1 MNLFNNR
8 IPSTQKNVNS
18 NTITNY
24 PTQTKQNNAKKIEKN
39 KNGDSSKSSF
49 STSKNSKDK
58 SLWEDFMDYLD
69 KKDPNKVKTFKKDV
83 EKGILPTNQEKILN
97 KQNEKLKRSTN
108 NEKLK
113 NNSNL
118 LENKFPISNK
128 ITEKDN
134 IRTTAQRYF
143 DMTKDTSKKLVD
155 TIERFQDT
163 RNKNVT
169 NGKLRILFDN
179 SIKGNGVIIQD
190 GKGNREIRIN
200 PENQK
205 SFEFVI
211 MHEMTHDLEGTREYE
226 ELKEVIQR
234 YTSKEFAYDRAK
246 LELEK
251 TYKEFYERNGLDLKE
266 LDIDSE
272 AISDITGTLLADQ
285 NFINQLASEKP
296 NLMKRISN
304 WIEKFIKTHT
314 GNTESKEYY
323 KFLYEVK
330 DKFTKAFKQNN
341 AISSKGTKNL
351 IYGKIAKENYKKAN
365 GNNVRLENM
374 YNQAIKLSQQ
384 NVDNETIRKQTH
396 WFQDK
401 NGDWKFEFTDEDM
414 SLKTFLKENSQYK
427 LDEIINHDI
436 LFELYPDLKKYI
448 VRTKDLKNN
457 TRGSCVAQKQIINLN
472 NKLLTSKK
480 SIEKTLIHEI
490 QHAIQNI
497 EGFERGASIKKGK
510 LRYYNSLGEI
520 EANNVS
526 ERFIE
531 EKYNNN
537 KNVIKIA
544 PESSKS
550 HPKHSNLNKYL
561 QNRGIIDR
569 IRDKMYT
576 SSKEFLNKESE
587 KYSETFE
594 ENEKSLNENLGQNRN
609 RISDMVVQRVRYLKK
624 NNDNNVIKSNKS
636 LWEDFMDYL
645 DKKDQNKVKTFKK
658 DVEKN
663 FDNYD
668 EKTKE
673 RIISTGRDF
682 IVHNEKELEQLT
694 RQAFEEK
701 TNNAL
706 HLGRL
711 DKEII
716 NSIKN
721 KISNLPKDKVNIL
734 SKENYDLI
742 INQSEIRHLIDDK
755 QLTIDDIVDFIKK
768 APEIII
774 DNDFVAY
781 TKNNKDEGL
790 RFKKIMKDGTYA
802 SFVLIS
808 NKGTLKIKSIH
819 MEKDSYEN
827 KKRSVYLSNDVQN
840 TPNKTSKTNKS
851 SASYINNIIHPKE
864 ANMQDIKN
872 KKQIAPTREDVKK
885 NEIRKKFEELT
896 HIRILDK
903 RSKKRNF
910 RDIKS
915 NLSNTWD
922 MIVQK
927 TVNSNHYIDKL
938 AKESKNMEL
947 KYKADVTLS
956 SSGIGQYNIGV
967 AQTDLKGNKIGL
979 SLQDIFKEIE
989 ENNQSQDFSRY
1000 MNLRHNTDREA
1011 VYRPIF
1017 GEDISSQT
1025 SNKLAK
1031 EYEALYPEFKKYAQ
1045 SIYDYNNNELNLLVE
1060 AGMID
1065 KNLADYMKELYPN
1078 YVPVERTI
1086 ENNKVVSNK
1095 ELSSGKGIKRATGG
1109 NSDIL
1114 TLKESQ
1120 ASKTMKIRRAI
1131 AYNQLI
1137 KELAGTLKNSE
1148 VTKGELGIDS
1158 SLDVNTLFDES
1169 NAPVKLDK
1177 DGKYK
1182 ATYFENGESYTFEI
1196 NKGLYESLKSR
1207 QSNFEIDWNNSIPGK
1222 MLQKATKFRKDFL
1235 TKYNLTFST
1244 MNFIKD
1250 IQDAPLNSKYTKD
1263 FPKNYAKAL
1272 KEIASNGKIYNLY
1285 MANGG
1290 GMNSYFNYENG
1301 VDSAVKTKNP
1311 IKIAGEK
1318 ISMANEV
1325 IEQAPRL
1332 AEFIST
1338 IESGGSI
1345 AEAMYNSAEITTNF
1359 KRGGSII
1366 KALDKNGV
1374 PFLNA
1379 SVQGFDKFYRNFSE
1393 QSGAKNFCKM
1403 LTKAIMLGA
1412 VPSLFN
1418 WLLNKDD
1425 EDYKDLSESQKDLY
1439 YLFKY
1444 DNGKFIRIPKGR
1456 ALSVFGSAV
1465 IRMGEKINGNE
1476 NSFKGLGE
1484 TISNQV
1490 APNNPID
1497 NNIIAPIVQAKTNKT
1512 WYGTDLVS
1520 DRLQKQLPKNQY
1532 DENTD
1537 LLSIF
1542 LGEKLNASPK
1552 KINYLIDQ
1560 YSGGIGDIF
1569 LPMMTKSASNKGNVF
1584 KDKFTVDS
1592 VLNNKYVSEFYN
1604 TINKQTQIAN
1614 DLEATEQDNLGLKY
1628 LTSIQNEISEL
1639 YNEKRKIQNS
1649 DIKNKEKQEKVRE
1662 IQEEINTKIKNSLK
1676 SYKNVENVDKER
1688 NDITKIGE
1696 TYYIKSDRRVANTI

>member
-39 KNGDSSKSSF
+39 KKEDSSNKSSF
-49 STSKNSKDK
+49 STSKNGKDK

-69 KKDPNKVKTFKKDV
+69 KKDPSKVKTFKKDV
-83 EKGILPTNQEKILN
+83 SKKTETKIKEKSINNIVNDEGIKKEVATTRVQFSEESTSFADTVDNVSATNNIIHQKEANMQEKLILEE
-97 KQNEKLKRSTN
+97 NEHKNIIDEKIKEYISNDIKDFSTN
-108 NEKLK
+108 IDINTNVVKK
-113 NNSNL
+113 GDIA
-118 LENKFPISNK
+118 PI
-128 ITEKDN
+128 D
-134 IRTTAQRYF
+134 Y
-143 DMTKDTSKKLVD
+143 KKQS
-155 TIERFQDT
+155 ERS
-163 RNKNVT
+163 
-169 NGKLRILFDN
+169 L
-179 SIKGNGVIIQD
+179 
-190 GKGNREIRIN
+190 
-200 PENQK
+200 
-205 SFEFVI
+205 
-211 MHEMTHDLEGTREYE
+211 
-226 ELKEVIQR
+226 
-234 YTSKEFAYDRAK
+234 
-246 LELEK
+246 
-251 TYKEFYERNGLDLKE
+251 
-266 LDIDSE
+266 
-272 AISDITGTLLADQ
+272 
-285 NFINQLASEKP
+285 
-296 NLMKRISN
+296 
-304 WIEKFIKTHT
+304 
-314 GNTESKEYY
+314 
-323 KFLYEVK
+323 
-330 DKFTKAFKQNN
+330 
-341 AISSKGTKNL
+341 
-351 IYGKIAKENYKKAN
+351 YKKARYLFSEIKKTVFK
-365 GNNVRLENM
+365 NN
-374 YNQAIKLSQQ
+374 NQKIYVTNADIKES
-384 NVDNETIRKQTH
+384 I
-396 WFQDK
+396 DK
-401 NGDWKFEFTDEDM
+401 T
-414 SLKTFLKENSQYK
+414 
-427 LDEIINHDI
+427 
-436 LFELYPDLKKYI
+436 
-448 VRTKDLKNN
+448 LKNKE
-457 TRGSCVAQKQIINLN
+457 QKQL
-472 NKLLTSKK
+472 
-480 SIEKTLIHEI
+480 
-490 QHAIQNI
+490 
-497 EGFERGASIKKGK
+497 
-510 LRYYNSLGEI
+510 
-520 EANNVS
+520 
-526 ERFIE
+526 
-531 EKYNNN
+531 
-537 KNVIKIA
+537 
-544 PESSKS
+544 
-550 HPKHSNLNKYL
+550 
-561 QNRGIIDR
+561 
-569 IRDKMYT
+569 M
-576 SSKEFLNKESE
+576 
-587 KYSETFE
+587 E
-594 ENEKSLNENLGQNRN
+594 ENLAVFSQ
-609 RISDMVVQRVRYLKK
+609 
-624 NNDNNVIKSNKS
+624 
-636 LWEDFMDYL
+636 L
-645 DKKDQNKVKTFKK
+645 DKIIENA
-658 DVEKN
+658 EK
-663 FDNYD
+663 
-668 EKTKE
+668 
-673 RIISTGRDF
+673 
-682 IVHNEKELEQLT
+682 
-694 RQAFEEK
+694 
-701 TNNAL
+701 
-706 HLGRL
+706 
-711 DKEII
+711 I
-716 NSIKN
+716 NS
-721 KISNLPKDKVNIL
+721 
-734 SKENYDLI
+734 
-742 INQSEIRHLIDDK
+742 SEID
-755 QLTIDDIVDFIKK
+755 
-768 APEIII
+768 
-774 DNDFVAY
+774 
-781 TKNNKDEGL
+781 
-790 RFKKIMKDGTYA
+790 
-802 SFVLIS
+802 
-808 NKGTLKIKSIH
+808 
-819 MEKDSYEN
+819 N
-827 KKRSVYLSNDVQN
+827 KKREQYSNYEYYVTKARINGKPYVVEFDTRLQRGVSGNLERHFRLERVYKINEVDTVTGTDKSINRFVPVSTSN
-840 TPNKTSKTNKS
+840 
-851 SASYINNIIHPKE
+851 NNIIHPKQ
-864 ANMQDIKN
+864 ANIQDIKN

-1114 TLKESQ
+1114 TLKEAQ